1 VQTTTVSRSSTS
13 RSLRRSFTRASCTT
27 AGSGA
32 GAPVGVAPRLVVGIV
47 VTRRRRSGRP
57 DGRLLGVSVARV
69 ARRATAQTILAAMS
83 DPSNDLVR
91 VAIVEDQPLF
101 RSMLERTLDETPGL
115 HVVASVGTVTEATR
129 ALRPGVAHVA
139 VLDIDLPD
147 GNGIALGVTLR
158 RAQPDL
164 GILLLSAH
172 DAMDLLLDLPRDV
185 AAGWGYLSK
194 TSSTSEEVLVAAVR
208 AAAVGETVLDPA
220 LLARMT
226 PRAGSAV
233 ARLTDR
239 QYDVLRLLAAGLS
252 NAGIGSRLGI
262 TEKSVQNHVNGMY
275 ATLGIDTDPSR
286 NPRVSAALRLL
297 EETGPTA

>member
-1 VQTTTVSRSSTS
+1 MSTPS
-13 RSLRRSFTRASCTT
+13 HQ
-27 AGSGA
+27 
-32 GAPVGVAPRLVVGIV
+32 PI
-47 VTRRRRSGRP
+47 
-57 DGRLLGVSVARV
+57 RV
-69 ARRATAQTILAAMS
+69 A
-83 DPSNDLVR
+83 V
-91 VAIVEDQPLF
+91 VEDQPLF
-101 RSMLERTLDETPGL
+101 RSMLEHTLSSTLGLDVVVAIGTATEAARMIRPGL
-115 HVVASVGTVTEATR
+115 VDVAI
-129 ALRPGVAHVA
+129 
-139 VLDIDLPD
+139 LDIDLPD

-158 RAQPDL
+158 RRMPDL

-172 DAMDLLLDLPRDV
+172 DAMDLLLDLPPDV

-194 TSSTSEEVLVAAVR
+194 NSSTSEAVLVGAVR

-239 QYDVLRLLAAGLS
+239 QYEVLRLLAAGLS
-252 NAGIGSRLGI
+252 NAGIGDRLGI

-275 ATLGIDTDPSR
+275 ATLGIDSDPKR

-297 EETGPTA
+297 EQTGPTS

>member
-1 VQTTTVSRSSTS
+1 MPSSVRDRVT
-13 RSLRRSFTRASCTT
+13 FI
-27 AGSGA
+27 
-32 GAPVGVAPRLVVGIV
+32 VHPRE
-47 VTRRRRSGRP
+47 P
-57 DGRLLGVSVARV
+57 
-69 ARRATAQTILAAMS
+69 ARRTRPQTILAAMTV
-83 DPSNDLVR
+83 PSTGLLR

-101 RSMLERTLDETPGL
+101 RSMLEHTLSGTAGL
-115 HVVASVGTVTEATR
+115 QVVAAVGTATEAAR
-129 ALRPGVAHVA
+129 VLRPGTVDCVI
-139 VLDIDLPD
+139 LDIDLPD

-158 RAQPDL
+158 RSTPTL

-172 DAMDLLLDLPRDV
+172 DAMDLLLDLPADV

-194 TSSTSEEVLVAAVR
+194 TSSTSEEVLVNAVR

-226 PRAGSAV
+226 PRAGSDV

-239 QYDVLRLLAAGLS
+239 QYEVLRLLAAGLS
-252 NAGIGSRLGI
+252 NAGIGDRLGI

-275 ATLGIDTDPSR
+275 ATLGIDADPQR

-297 EETGPTA
+297 EETGPAT

>member
-1 VQTTTVSRSSTS
+1 
-13 RSLRRSFTRASCTT
+13 
-27 AGSGA
+27 
-32 GAPVGVAPRLVVGIV
+32 
-47 VTRRRRSGRP
+47 
-57 DGRLLGVSVARV
+57 
-69 ARRATAQTILAAMS
+69 MS

-91 VAIVEDQPLF
+91 IAVVEDQPLF

-115 HVVASVGTVTEATR
+115 HVVVAVGTVTEATR

-158 RAQPDL
+158 RRMPEL

-172 DAMDLLLDLPRDV
+172 DAMDLLLDLPADV

-194 TSSTSEEVLVAAVR
+194 TSSTSEEVLVNAVR

-239 QYDVLRLLAAGLS
+239 QYEVLRLLASGLS
-252 NAGIGSRLGI
+252 NAGIGDRLGI
-262 TEKSVQNHVNGMY
+262 AEKSVQNHVNGMY
-275 ATLGIDTDPSR
+275 ATLGIDSDPNR

-297 EETGPTA
+297 EETGPSA

>member
-1 VQTTTVSRSSTS
+1 MSVPTT
-13 RSLRRSFTRASCTT
+13 
-27 AGSGA
+27 
-32 GAPVGVAPRLVVGIV
+32 
-47 VTRRRRSGRP
+47 
-57 DGRLLGVSVARV
+57 
-69 ARRATAQTILAAMS
+69 
-83 DPSNDLVR
+83 DPVR
-91 VAIVEDQPLF
+91 VAVVEDQPLF
-101 RSMLERTLDETPGL
+101 RSMLERMLDDTPGL
-115 HVVASVGTVTEATR
+115 HVVAAVGTVTEATR
-129 ALRPGVAHVA
+129 VLRPGMAHVA

-252 NAGIGSRLGI
+252 NAGIGTRLGI
-262 TEKSVQNHVNGMY
+262 TEKSVQNHVNAMY

-297 EETGPTA
+297 EETGPSA

>member
-1 VQTTTVSRSSTS
+1 M
-13 RSLRRSFTRASCTT
+13 
-27 AGSGA
+27 
-32 GAPVGVAPRLVVGIV
+32 
-47 VTRRRRSGRP
+47 
-57 DGRLLGVSVARV
+57 ARV
-69 ARRATAQTILAAMS
+69 AHRATAQTILAAMS
-83 DPSNDLVR
+83 VPTADPVR
-91 VAIVEDQPLF
+91 VAVVEDQPLF
-101 RSMLERTLDETPGL
+101 RSMLERMLDETPGL
-115 HVVASVGTVTEATR
+115 HVVAALGTVTEATR
-129 ALRPGVAHVA
+129 VLRPGLAHVA

-220 LLARMT
+220 LLERMT

-252 NAGIGSRLGI
+252 NAGIGTRLGI
-262 TEKSVQNHVNGMY
+262 TEKSVQNHVNAMY

-297 EETGPTA
+297 EETGPSA